1 MKMRMRDVPSISAD
15 IRTAMRTDFDG
26 ETRGPVVIV
35 AIRARRNAMNGAKYH
50 CGVTAVERLMKASIV
65 TRSA

>member
-1 MKMRMRDVPSISAD
+1 
-15 IRTAMRTDFDG
+15 MRTDFDG

-35 AIRARRNAMNGAKYH
+35 AIRARRNAKNGAKYH

-65 TRSA
+65 TRSAYRREKMIRTPLMSWK